1 MTLLS
6 YEVWF
11 DDGNGYFSSIV
22 SPIASTGPSVTY
34 LNVTGLVTGLTYGIK
49 TRTINQIGTS

>member
-1 MTLLS
+1 LLS

-11 DDGNGYFSSIV
+11 DDGNGDFSSIV